1 MLLIHFRCGKTPV
14 HLAVEKGF
22 ADVIHILIAQ
32 GAKVN
37 TVSECKMG
45 ISPLLL
51 SLQCDNPT
59 PQCLRALL
67 IGGADIHKSWIWKCT
82 QTPPI
87 DILSHQMSVN
97 VDKKEVWCEMFTILL
112 QADCDI
118 LKTLTLMPSGQQT
131 KVTDIRISYALK
143 EILKRFRKDYQS
155 QAQELLMTLV
165 AHGYRPYGDTAKYIE
180 NYDLATYGWIRHYT
194 SQPVSLKDQCV
205 KVIRMSMKYNVMYS
219 LHNMKGLLP
228 PIKDDILFND
238 TPQPCLILL

>member
-1 MLLIHFRCGKTPV
+1 M
-14 HLAVEKGF
+14 HLAVEKGY
-22 ADVIHILIAQ
+22 ADTIHELISQ

-67 IGGADIHKSWIWKCT
+67 IGGADMYKSWIWKCT
-82 QTPPI
+82 QTPPL
-87 DILSHQMSVN
+87 DILSHKMQVN
-97 VDKKEVWCEMFTILL
+97 VDKKEIWCEMFTILL

-131 KVTDIRISYALK
+131 KVTDIRIYNALK
-143 EILKRFRKDYQS
+143 EILKRLRKDYQL
-155 QAQELLMTLV
+155 QAQELLMALV

-205 KVIRMSMKYNVMYS
+205 KIIRMSMKNNVMYS